1 MQELK
6 VTRVAMTGVK
16 FDFKQTQ
23 LVFNILRS
31 FFQPWMT
38 AFNYQSSSNFYLYQ
52 PRIDFDHSTSP
63 FYDENLKCTKL
74 VLYEIIA
81 RQITTFEAVKISAV
95 H

>member
-1 MQELK
+1 
-6 VTRVAMTGVK
+6 MTGVK

-38 AFNYQSSSNFYLYQ
+38 AFNYQSSSHFYLYQ

-95 H
+95 LRSPNNRKI